1 MGFFTFIY
9 HLYWS
14 RVKKSGLSLAE
25 GQEVDAEA
33 EESGND
39 FPAADSQDKF
49 DDDNQYMSEDT
60 QYLDDYQYT

>member
-1 MGFFTFIY
+1 MWGLFFCHFCS
-9 HLYWS
+9 S

-60 QYLDDYQYT
+60 QYLEDYQYT